1 MWSPFPVPYC
11 QGDLGDGEFDY
22 SERPVYTHE
31 EYINLVL
38 RSGQVSNM
46 AENSIVCFTAVKMVK
61 SRYEVTELV
70 KD

>member
-38 RSGQVSNM
+38 RSGQVSYVQY
-46 AENSIVCFTAVKMVK
+46 S
-61 SRYEVTELV
+61 
-70 KD
+70 

>member
-1 MWSPFPVPYC
+1 MPYC

-38 RSGQVSNM
+38 RSGQV
-46 AENSIVCFTAVKMVK
+46 CT
-61 SRYEVTELV
+61 RLV
-70 KD
+70 FSLLILKRVLPMLIFLASLQFGLLKC

>member
-38 RSGQVSNM
+38 RSGQVSNIAKKFFCSFASLQCKCLNLGM
-46 AENSIVCFTAVKMVK
+46 
-61 SRYEVTELV
+61 R
-70 KD
+70 